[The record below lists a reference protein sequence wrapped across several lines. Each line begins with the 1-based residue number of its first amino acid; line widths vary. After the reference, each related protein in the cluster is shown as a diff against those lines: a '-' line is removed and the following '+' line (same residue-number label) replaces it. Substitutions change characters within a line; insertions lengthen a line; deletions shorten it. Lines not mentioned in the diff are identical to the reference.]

1 MNVNPQRN
9 LNDSDIENAGRP
21 GYVSPSINAAPRP
34 LSDGKYAQ
42 LAPHQKG
49 VRSFRT
55 LKVILISGL
64 LFAAAIGVLAV
75 ILLLARSSTK
85 RITSEQKK
93 TSETKLDPL
102 TAQQTIEHTAV
113 YFKGQEKAK
122 TSLTIPVK
130 VKGKS
135 FYTIIPDIDILQSLA
150 GYVPK
155 EMSKQQRE
163 SIEKNLDYDKFVK
176 KVFSEGDEKTAY
188 LADFTR
194 DDVVCQLSVD
204 PVEHDTKGDWT
215 ELRCLDVSAYTPYAD
230 AQQPLAKAYSA
241 VTSTAVHYGFI
252 GKPVAKNGAIS
263 GYKLVEIPV
272 GAVTNQRMTTPDN
285 LGMFYQTPDGLWY
298 YFRDRN
304 RDVYVECENYVGE
317 NQKRAYADQPCRR
330 RSTGT
335 IETVKYSGKR

>member
-1 MNVNPQRN
+1 MNPQRN
-9 LNDSDIENAGRP
+9 LNDSDIENAGHP
-21 GYVSPSINAAPRP
+21 GYVSPSANAAPKP

-42 LAPHQKG
+42 PVPHQKG
-49 VRSFRT
+49 VRSFHA

-64 LFAAAIGVLAV
+64 LLAAAIGVIAV
-75 ILLLARSSTK
+75 VLLFAQSSTK
-85 RITSEQKK
+85 RTANEQKK
-93 TSETKLDPL
+93 AGETKLDPL
-102 TAQQTIEHTAV
+102 TAQQTIERTAV

-122 TSLTIPVK
+122 TPLTIPIK
-130 VKGKS
+130 VKGKN
-135 FYTIIPDIDILQSLA
+135 FYTVIPDIDILQSLA
-150 GYVPK
+150 GYVSK

-163 SIEKNLDYDKFVK
+163 SIEKSLDYDKFVK

-204 PVEHDTKGDWT
+204 PAEHDTKGDWT

-241 VTSTAVHYGFI
+241 VTSTAAHYGFI
-252 GKPVAKNGAIS
+252 GKPVPKDGALS

-285 LGMFYQTPDGLWY
+285 LGMFYQMPDGLWY

-304 RDVYVECENYVGE
+304 RDVYVECENFTGE
-317 NQKRAYADQPCRR
+317 NQRRAYADQPCRR

-335 IETVKYSGKR
+335 IETVKYGGKR

>member
-1 MNVNPQRN
+1 MNPQRN
-9 LNDSDIENAGRP
+9 LNDSDIENAGHP
-21 GYVSPSINAAPRP
+21 GYVSPSANAAPKP

-42 LAPHQKG
+42 PVPHQKG
-49 VRSFRT
+49 VRSFHA

-64 LFAAAIGVLAV
+64 LLAAAIGVIAV
-75 ILLLARSSTK
+75 VLLFAQLSTK
-85 RITSEQKK
+85 RTTNEQKK
-93 TSETKLDPL
+93 AGETKLDPL
-102 TAQQTIEHTAV
+102 TAQQTIERTAV

-122 TSLTIPVK
+122 TPLTIPIK
-130 VKGKS
+130 VKGKN
-135 FYTIIPDIDILQSLA
+135 FYTVIPDVDILQSLA

-163 SIEKNLDYDKFVK
+163 SIEKSLDYDKFVK

-204 PVEHDTKGDWT
+204 PAEHDTKGDWT

-241 VTSTAVHYGFI
+241 VTSTAAHYGFI
-252 GKPVAKNGAIS
+252 GKPMPKDGALS

-285 LGMFYQTPDGLWY
+285 LGMFYQMPDGLWY

-304 RDVYVECENYVGE
+304 RDVYVECENFTGE
-317 NQKRAYADQPCRR
+317 NQRRAYADQPCRR

-335 IETVKYSGKR
+335 IETVKYGGKR

>member
-1 MNVNPQRN
+1 MNPQRN
-9 LNDSDIENAGRP
+9 LNDSDIENAGHP
-21 GYVSPSINAAPRP
+21 GYVSPSANAAPKP

-42 LAPHQKG
+42 PVPHQKG
-49 VRSFRT
+49 VRSFHA

-64 LFAAAIGVLAV
+64 LLAAAIGVIAAV
-75 ILLLARSSTK
+75 LLFAQSSTK
-85 RITSEQKK
+85 RTANEQKK
-93 TSETKLDPL
+93 AGETKLDPP
-102 TAQQTIEHTAV
+102 TAQQTIERTAV

-122 TSLTIPVK
+122 TPLTIPIK
-130 VKGKS
+130 VKGKN
-135 FYTIIPDIDILQSLA
+135 FYTVIPDVDILQSLA

-163 SIEKNLDYDKFVK
+163 SIEKSLDYDKFVK

-204 PVEHDTKGDWT
+204 PAEHDTKGDWT

-241 VTSTAVHYGFI
+241 VTSTAAHYGFI
-252 GKPVAKNGAIS
+252 GKPMPKDGALS

-285 LGMFYQTPDGLWY
+285 LGMFYQMPDGLWY

-304 RDVYVECENYVGE
+304 RDVYVECENFTGE
-317 NQKRAYADQPCRR
+317 NQRRAYADQPCRR

-335 IETVKYSGKR
+335 IETVKYGGKR

>member
-1 MNVNPQRN
+1 MNPQRN
-9 LNDSDIENAGRP
+9 LNDSDIENAGHP
-21 GYVSPSINAAPRP
+21 GYVSPSANAAPKP

-42 LAPHQKG
+42 PVPHQKG
-49 VRSFRT
+49 VRSFHA

-64 LFAAAIGVLAV
+64 LLAAAIGVIAV
-75 ILLLARSSTK
+75 VLLFAQSSTK
-85 RITSEQKK
+85 RTANEQKK
-93 TSETKLDPL
+93 AGETKLDPL
-102 TAQQTIEHTAV
+102 TAQQTIERTAV

-122 TSLTIPVK
+122 TPLTIPIK
-130 VKGKS
+130 VKGKN
-135 FYTIIPDIDILQSLA
+135 FYTVIPDVDILQSLA
-150 GYVPK
+150 GYVSK

-163 SIEKNLDYDKFVK
+163 SIEKSLDYDKFVK

-204 PVEHDTKGDWT
+204 PAEHDTKGDWT

-241 VTSTAVHYGFI
+241 VTSTAAHYGFI
-252 GKPVAKNGAIS
+252 GKPMPKDGALS

-285 LGMFYQTPDGLWY
+285 LGMFYQMPDGLWY

-304 RDVYVECENYVGE
+304 RDVYVECENFTGE
-317 NQKRAYADQPCRR
+317 NQRRAYADQPCRR

-335 IETVKYSGKR
+335 IETVKYGGKR

>member
-1 MNVNPQRN
+1 MNPQRN
-9 LNDSDIENAGRP
+9 LNDSDIENAGHP
-21 GYVSPSINAAPRP
+21 GYVSPSANAAPKP

-42 LAPHQKG
+42 PVPHQKG
-49 VRSFRT
+49 VRSFHA

-64 LFAAAIGVLAV
+64 LLAAAIGMIAVVLLFAQ
-75 ILLLARSSTK
+75 SSTK
-85 RITSEQKK
+85 RTTNEQKK
-93 TSETKLDPL
+93 AGETKLDPL
-102 TAQQTIEHTAV
+102 TAQQTIERTAV

-122 TSLTIPVK
+122 TPLTIPIK
-130 VKGKS
+130 VKGKN
-135 FYTIIPDIDILQSLA
+135 FYTVIPDVDILQSLA

-163 SIEKNLDYDKFVK
+163 SIEKSLDYDKFVK

-204 PVEHDTKGDWT
+204 PAEHDTKGDWT

-241 VTSTAVHYGFI
+241 VTSTAAHYGFI
-252 GKPVAKNGAIS
+252 GKPMPKDGALS

-285 LGMFYQTPDGLWY
+285 LGMFYQMPDGLWY

-304 RDVYVECENYVGE
+304 RDVYVECENFTGE
-317 NQKRAYADQPCRR
+317 NQRRAYADQPCRR

-335 IETVKYSGKR
+335 IETVKYGGKR

>member
-1 MNVNPQRN
+1 M
-9 LNDSDIENAGRP
+9 
-21 GYVSPSINAAPRP
+21 
-34 LSDGKYAQ
+34 
-42 LAPHQKG
+42 
-49 VRSFRT
+49 
-55 LKVILISGL
+55 
-64 LFAAAIGVLAV
+64 
-75 ILLLARSSTK
+75 
-85 RITSEQKK
+85 
-93 TSETKLDPL
+93 
-102 TAQQTIEHTAV
+102 

-122 TSLTIPVK
+122 TPLTIPIK
-130 VKGKS
+130 VKGKN
-135 FYTIIPDIDILQSLA
+135 FYTVIPDVDILQSLA

-163 SIEKNLDYDKFVK
+163 SIEKSLDYDKFVK

-204 PVEHDTKGDWT
+204 PAEHDTKGDWT
-215 ELRCLDVSAYTPYAD
+215 DLRCWDVSAYTPYAD

-241 VTSTAVHYGFI
+241 VTSTAAHYGFI
-252 GKPVAKNGAIS
+252 GKPVPKDGALS

-285 LGMFYQTPDGLWY
+285 LGMFYQMPDGLWY

-304 RDVYVECENYVGE
+304 RDVYVECENFTGE
-317 NQKRAYADQPCRR
+317 NQRRAYADQPCRR

-335 IETVKYSGKR
+335 IETVKYGGKR

>member
-1 MNVNPQRN
+1 MNPQRN
-9 LNDSDIENAGRP
+9 LNDSDIENAGHP
-21 GYVSPSINAAPRP
+21 GYVSPSANAAPKP

-42 LAPHQKG
+42 PVPHQKG
-49 VRSFRT
+49 VRSFHA

-64 LFAAAIGVLAV
+64 LLAAAIGVIAV
-75 ILLLARSSTK
+75 VLLFAQSSTK
-85 RITSEQKK
+85 RTTNEQKK
-93 TSETKLDPL
+93 AGETKLDPL
-102 TAQQTIEHTAV
+102 TAQQTIERTAV

-122 TSLTIPVK
+122 TPLTIPIK
-130 VKGKS
+130 VKGKN
-135 FYTIIPDIDILQSLA
+135 FYTVIPDIDILQSLA
-150 GYVPK
+150 GYVSK

-163 SIEKNLDYDKFVK
+163 SIEKSLDYDKFVK

-204 PVEHDTKGDWT
+204 PAEHDTKGDWT

-241 VTSTAVHYGFI
+241 VTSTAAHYGFI
-252 GKPVAKNGAIS
+252 GKPVPKDGALS

-285 LGMFYQTPDGLWY
+285 LGMFYQMPDGLWY

-304 RDVYVECENYVGE
+304 RDVYVECENFTGE
-317 NQKRAYADQPCRR
+317 NQRRAYADQPCRR

-335 IETVKYSGKR
+335 IETVKYGGKR

>member
-1 MNVNPQRN
+1 M
-9 LNDSDIENAGRP
+9 NDSDIENAGHP
-21 GYVSPSINAAPRP
+21 GYVSPSANAAPKP

-42 LAPHQKG
+42 PVPHQKG
-49 VRSFRT
+49 VRSFHA

-64 LFAAAIGVLAV
+64 LLAAAIGVIAV
-75 ILLLARSSTK
+75 VLLFAQSSTK
-85 RITSEQKK
+85 RTTNEQKK
-93 TSETKLDPL
+93 AGETKLDPL
-102 TAQQTIEHTAV
+102 TAQQTIERTAV

-122 TSLTIPVK
+122 TPLTIPIK
-130 VKGKS
+130 VKGKN
-135 FYTIIPDIDILQSLA
+135 FYTVIPDVDILQSLA

-163 SIEKNLDYDKFVK
+163 SIEKSLDYDKFVK

-204 PVEHDTKGDWT
+204 PAEHDTKGDWT

-241 VTSTAVHYGFI
+241 VTSTAAHYGFI
-252 GKPVAKNGAIS
+252 GKPMPKDGALS

-285 LGMFYQTPDGLWY
+285 LGMFYQMPDGLWY

-304 RDVYVECENYVGE
+304 RDVYVECENFTGE
-317 NQKRAYADQPCRR
+317 NQRRAYADQPCRR

-335 IETVKYSGKR
+335 IETVKYGGKR

>member
-1 MNVNPQRN
+1 MNPQRN
-9 LNDSDIENAGRP
+9 LNDSDIENAGHP
-21 GYVSPSINAAPRP
+21 GYVSPSANAAPKP

-42 LAPHQKG
+42 PVPHQKG
-49 VRSFRT
+49 VRSFHA

-64 LFAAAIGVLAV
+64 LLAAAIGVIAAV
-75 ILLLARSSTK
+75 LLFAQSSTK
-85 RITSEQKK
+85 RTANEQKK
-93 TSETKLDPL
+93 AGETKLDPL
-102 TAQQTIEHTAV
+102 TAQQTIERTAV

-122 TSLTIPVK
+122 TPLTIPIK
-130 VKGKS
+130 VKGKN
-135 FYTIIPDIDILQSLA
+135 FYTVIPDVDILQSLA

-163 SIEKNLDYDKFVK
+163 SIEKSLDYDKFVK

-204 PVEHDTKGDWT
+204 PAEHDTKGDWT

-230 AQQPLAKAYSA
+230 AQQPLAKASSA
-241 VTSTAVHYGFI
+241 VTSTAAHYGFI
-252 GKPVAKNGAIS
+252 GKPMPKDGALS

-285 LGMFYQTPDGLWY
+285 LGMFYQMPDGLWY

-304 RDVYVECENYVGE
+304 RDVYVECENFTGE
-317 NQKRAYADQPCRR
+317 NQRRAYADQPCRR

-335 IETVKYSGKR
+335 IETVKYGGKR

>member
-1 MNVNPQRN
+1 MNPQRN
-9 LNDSDIENAGRP
+9 LNDSDIENAGHP
-21 GYVSPSINAAPRP
+21 GYVSPSANAAPKP

-42 LAPHQKG
+42 PVPHQKG
-49 VRSFRT
+49 VRSFHA

-64 LFAAAIGVLAV
+64 LLAAAIGVIAV
-75 ILLLARSSTK
+75 VLLFAQSSTK
-85 RITSEQKK
+85 RTTNEQKK
-93 TSETKLDPL
+93 AGETKLDPL
-102 TAQQTIEHTAV
+102 TAQQTIERTTV

-122 TSLTIPVK
+122 TPLTIPIK
-130 VKGKS
+130 VKGKN
-135 FYTIIPDIDILQSLA
+135 FYTVIPDVDILQSLA

-163 SIEKNLDYDKFVK
+163 SIEKSLDYDKFVK

-204 PVEHDTKGDWT
+204 PAEHDTKGDWT

-241 VTSTAVHYGFI
+241 VTSTAAHYGFI
-252 GKPVAKNGAIS
+252 GKPMPKDGALS

-285 LGMFYQTPDGLWY
+285 LGMFYQMPDGLWY

-304 RDVYVECENYVGE
+304 RDVYVECENFTGE
-317 NQKRAYADQPCRR
+317 NQRRAYADQPCRR

-335 IETVKYSGKR
+335 IETVKYGGKR

>member
-1 MNVNPQRN
+1 MNPQRN
-9 LNDSDIENAGRP
+9 LNDSDIENAGPP
-21 GYVSPSINAAPRP
+21 GYVSPSANAAPKP

-42 LAPHQKG
+42 PVPHQKG
-49 VRSFRT
+49 VRSFHV

-64 LFAAAIGVLAV
+64 LLAAAIGVIAV
-75 ILLLARSSTK
+75 ILLFAQSSTK
-85 RITSEQKK
+85 RTTNEQKK
-93 TSETKLDPL
+93 AGETKLDPL
-102 TAQQTIEHTAV
+102 TAQQTIERTAV

-122 TSLTIPVK
+122 TPLTIPIK
-130 VKGKS
+130 VKGKN
-135 FYTIIPDIDILQSLA
+135 FYTVIPDVDILQSLA

-163 SIEKNLDYDKFVK
+163 SIEKSLDYDKFVK

-204 PVEHDTKGDWT
+204 PAEHDTKGDWT

-241 VTSTAVHYGFI
+241 VTSTAAHYGFI
-252 GKPVAKNGAIS
+252 GKPVPKDGALS

-285 LGMFYQTPDGLWY
+285 LGMFYQMPDGLWY

-304 RDVYVECENYVGE
+304 RDVYVECENFTGE
-317 NQKRAYADQPCRR
+317 NQRRAYADQPCRR

-335 IETVKYSGKR
+335 IETVKYGGKR

>member
-1 MNVNPQRN
+1 MNPQRN
-9 LNDSDIENAGRP
+9 LNDSDIENAGHP
-21 GYVSPSINAAPRP
+21 GYVSPSANAAPKP

-42 LAPHQKG
+42 PVPHQKS
-49 VRSFRT
+49 VRSFHA

-64 LFAAAIGVLAV
+64 LLAAAIGVIAV
-75 ILLLARSSTK
+75 VLLFAQSSTK
-85 RITSEQKK
+85 RTTNEQKK

-102 TAQQTIEHTAV
+102 TAQQTIERTAV

-122 TSLTIPVK
+122 TPLTIPIK
-130 VKGKS
+130 VKGKN
-135 FYTIIPDIDILQSLA
+135 FYTVIPDVDILQSLA
-150 GYVPK
+150 GYVSK

-163 SIEKNLDYDKFVK
+163 SIEKSLDYDKFVK

-204 PVEHDTKGDWT
+204 PAEHDTKGDWT
-215 ELRCLDVSAYTPYAD
+215 ELRCLDISAYTPYAD

-241 VTSTAVHYGFI
+241 VTSTATHYGFI
-252 GKPVAKNGAIS
+252 GKPVPKDGALS

-285 LGMFYQTPDGLWY
+285 LGMFYQMPDGLWY

-304 RDVYVECENYVGE
+304 RDVYVECENFTGE
-317 NQKRAYADQPCRR
+317 NQRRAYADQPCRR

-335 IETVKYSGKR
+335 IETVKYGGKR

>member
-1 MNVNPQRN
+1 MNPQRN
-9 LNDSDIENAGRP
+9 LNDSDIENAGHP
-21 GYVSPSINAAPRP
+21 GYVSPSANAAPKP

-42 LAPHQKG
+42 PVPQQKG
-49 VRSFRT
+49 VRSFHV

-64 LFAAAIGVLAV
+64 LLAAAIGVIAV
-75 ILLLARSSTK
+75 ILLFAQSSTK
-85 RITSEQKK
+85 RTTNEQKK
-93 TSETKLDPL
+93 AGETKLDPL
-102 TAQQTIEHTAV
+102 TAQQTIERTAV

-122 TSLTIPVK
+122 TPLTIPIK
-130 VKGKS
+130 VKGKN
-135 FYTIIPDIDILQSLA
+135 FYTVIPDVDILQSLA

-163 SIEKNLDYDKFVK
+163 SIEKSLDYDKFVK

-204 PVEHDTKGDWT
+204 PAEHDTKGDWT

-241 VTSTAVHYGFI
+241 VTSTAAHYGFI
-252 GKPVAKNGAIS
+252 GKPMPKDGALS

-285 LGMFYQTPDGLWY
+285 LGMFYQMPDGLWY

-304 RDVYVECENYVGE
+304 RDVYVECENFTGE
-317 NQKRAYADQPCRR
+317 NQRRAYADQPCRR

-335 IETVKYSGKR
+335 IETVKYGGKR

>member
-1 MNVNPQRN
+1 M
-9 LNDSDIENAGRP
+9 NDSDIENAGHP
-21 GYVSPSINAAPRP
+21 GYVSPSANAAPKP

-42 LAPHQKG
+42 PVPHQKG
-49 VRSFRT
+49 VRSFHA

-64 LFAAAIGVLAV
+64 LLAAAIGVIAV
-75 ILLLARSSTK
+75 VLLFAQSSTK
-85 RITSEQKK
+85 RTTNEQKK

-102 TAQQTIEHTAV
+102 TAQQTIERTAV

-122 TSLTIPVK
+122 TPLTIPIK
-130 VKGKS
+130 VKGKN
-135 FYTIIPDIDILQSLA
+135 FYTVIPDVDILQSLA
-150 GYVPK
+150 GYVSK

-163 SIEKNLDYDKFVK
+163 SIEKSLDYDKFVK

-204 PVEHDTKGDWT
+204 PAEHDTKGDWT
-215 ELRCLDVSAYTPYAD
+215 ELRCLDISAYTPYAD

-241 VTSTAVHYGFI
+241 VTSTATHYGFI
-252 GKPVAKNGAIS
+252 GKPVPKDGALS

-285 LGMFYQTPDGLWY
+285 LGMFYQMPDGLWY

-304 RDVYVECENYVGE
+304 RDVYVECENFTGE
-317 NQKRAYADQPCRR
+317 NQRRAYADQPCRR

-335 IETVKYSGKR
+335 IETVKYGGKR

>member
-1 MNVNPQRN
+1 MNPQRN
-9 LNDSDIENAGRP
+9 LNDSDIENAGHP
-21 GYVSPSINAAPRP
+21 GYVSSSANAAPKP

-42 LAPHQKG
+42 PVPHQKG
-49 VRSFRT
+49 VRSFHA

-64 LFAAAIGVLAV
+64 LLAAAIGVIAAV
-75 ILLLARSSTK
+75 LLFAQSSTK
-85 RITSEQKK
+85 RTANEQKK
-93 TSETKLDPL
+93 AGETKLDPL
-102 TAQQTIEHTAV
+102 TAQQTIERTAV

-122 TSLTIPVK
+122 TPLTIPIK
-130 VKGKS
+130 VKGKN
-135 FYTIIPDIDILQSLA
+135 FYTVIPDVDILQSLA

-163 SIEKNLDYDKFVK
+163 SIEKSLDYDKFVK

-204 PVEHDTKGDWT
+204 PAEHDTKGDWT

-241 VTSTAVHYGFI
+241 VTSTAAHYGFI
-252 GKPVAKNGAIS
+252 GKPMPKDGALS

-285 LGMFYQTPDGLWY
+285 LGMFYQMPDGLWY

-304 RDVYVECENYVGE
+304 RDVYVECENFTGE
-317 NQKRAYADQPCRR
+317 NQRRAYADQPCRR

-335 IETVKYSGKR
+335 IETVKYGGKR

>member
-1 MNVNPQRN
+1 MNPQRN
-9 LNDSDIENAGRP
+9 LNDSDIENAGHP
-21 GYVSPSINAAPRP
+21 GYVSPSANAAPKP

-42 LAPHQKG
+42 LVPHQKG
-49 VRSFRT
+49 VRSFHA

-64 LFAAAIGVLAV
+64 LLAAGIGVIAV
-75 ILLLARSSTK
+75 VLLFAQSSTK
-85 RITSEQKK
+85 RTTNEQKK
-93 TSETKLDPL
+93 AGETKLDPL
-102 TAQQTIEHTAV
+102 TAQQTIERTAV

-122 TSLTIPVK
+122 TPLTIPIK
-130 VKGKS
+130 VKGKN
-135 FYTIIPDIDILQSLA
+135 FYTVIPDVDILQSLA
-150 GYVPK
+150 GYVSK

-163 SIEKNLDYDKFVK
+163 SIEKSLDYDKFVK

-204 PVEHDTKGDWT
+204 PAEHDTKGDWT
-215 ELRCLDVSAYTPYAD
+215 ELRCLDISAYTPYAD

-241 VTSTAVHYGFI
+241 VTSTATHYGFI
-252 GKPVAKNGAIS
+252 GKPVPKDGALS

-285 LGMFYQTPDGLWY
+285 LGMFYQMPDGLWY

-304 RDVYVECENYVGE
+304 RDVYVECENFTGE
-317 NQKRAYADQPCRR
+317 NQRRAYADQPCRR

-335 IETVKYSGKR
+335 IETVKYGGKR

>member
-1 MNVNPQRN
+1 MNPQRN
-9 LNDSDIENAGRP
+9 LNDSDIENAGHP
-21 GYVSPSINAAPRP
+21 GYVSPSANAAPKP

-42 LAPHQKG
+42 PVPHQKG
-49 VRSFRT
+49 VRSFHA

-64 LFAAAIGVLAV
+64 LLAAAIGVIAAV
-75 ILLLARSSTK
+75 LLFAQSSTK
-85 RITSEQKK
+85 RTANEQKK
-93 TSETKLDPL
+93 AGETKLDPL
-102 TAQQTIEHTAV
+102 TAQQTIERTAV

-122 TSLTIPVK
+122 TPLTIPIK
-130 VKGKS
+130 VKGKN
-135 FYTIIPDIDILQSLA
+135 FYTVIPDVDILQSLA

-155 EMSKQQRE
+155 EMSKQQRK
-163 SIEKNLDYDKFVK
+163 SIEKSLDYDKFVK

-204 PVEHDTKGDWT
+204 PAEHDTKGDWT

-241 VTSTAVHYGFI
+241 VTSTAAHYGFI
-252 GKPVAKNGAIS
+252 GKPVPKDGALS

-285 LGMFYQTPDGLWY
+285 LGMFYQMPDGLWY

-304 RDVYVECENYVGE
+304 RDVYVECENFTGE
-317 NQKRAYADQPCRR
+317 NQRRAYADQPCRR

-335 IETVKYSGKR
+335 IETVKYGGKR

>member
-1 MNVNPQRN
+1 MNPQRN
-9 LNDSDIENAGRP
+9 LNDSDIENAGHP
-21 GYVSPSINAAPRP
+21 GYVSPSANAAPKP

-42 LAPHQKG
+42 PVPHQKG
-49 VRSFRT
+49 VRSFHA

-64 LFAAAIGVLAV
+64 LLAAAIGVIAAV
-75 ILLLARSSTK
+75 LLFAQSSTK
-85 RITSEQKK
+85 RTANEQKK
-93 TSETKLDPL
+93 AGETKLDPL
-102 TAQQTIEHTAV
+102 TAQQTIERTAV

-122 TSLTIPVK
+122 TPLTIPIK
-130 VKGKS
+130 VKGKN
-135 FYTIIPDIDILQSLA
+135 FYTVIPDVDILQSLA

-163 SIEKNLDYDKFVK
+163 SIEKSLDYDKFVK

-204 PVEHDTKGDWT
+204 PAEHDTKGDWT

-241 VTSTAVHYGFI
+241 VTSTAAHYGFI
-252 GKPVAKNGAIS
+252 GKPMPKDGALS

-285 LGMFYQTPDGLWY
+285 LGMFYQMPDGLWY

-304 RDVYVECENYVGE
+304 RDVYVECENFTGE
-317 NQKRAYADQPCRR
+317 NQRRAYADQPCRR

-335 IETVKYSGKR
+335 IETVKYGGKR

>member
-1 MNVNPQRN
+1 MNPQRN
-9 LNDSDIENAGRP
+9 LNDSDIENAGHP
-21 GYVSPSINAAPRP
+21 GYVSPSANAAPKP

-42 LAPHQKG
+42 PVPHQKG
-49 VRSFRT
+49 VRSFHA

-64 LFAAAIGVLAV
+64 LLAAAIGVIAV
-75 ILLLARSSTK
+75 ILLFAQSSTK
-85 RITSEQKK
+85 RTANEQKK
-93 TSETKLDPL
+93 AGETKLDPL
-102 TAQQTIEHTAV
+102 TAQQTIERTAV

-122 TSLTIPVK
+122 TPLTIPIK
-130 VKGKS
+130 VKGKN
-135 FYTIIPDIDILQSLA
+135 FYTVIPDVDILQSLA

-163 SIEKNLDYDKFVK
+163 SIEKSLDYDKFVK

-204 PVEHDTKGDWT
+204 PAEHDTKGDWT

-241 VTSTAVHYGFI
+241 VTSTAAHYGFI
-252 GKPVAKNGAIS
+252 GKPMPKDGALS

-285 LGMFYQTPDGLWY
+285 LGMFYQMPDGLWY

-304 RDVYVECENYVGE
+304 RDVYVECENFTGE
-317 NQKRAYADQPCRR
+317 NQRRAYADQPCRR

-335 IETVKYSGKR
+335 IETVKYGGKR

>member
-1 MNVNPQRN
+1 MRKQ
-9 LNDSDIENAGRP
+9 
-21 GYVSPSINAAPRP
+21 
-34 LSDGKYAQ
+34 
-42 LAPHQKG
+42 
-49 VRSFRT
+49 
-55 LKVILISGL
+55 
-64 LFAAAIGVLAV
+64 
-75 ILLLARSSTK
+75 
-85 RITSEQKK
+85 QKK

-102 TAQQTIEHTAV
+102 TAQQTIERTAV

-122 TSLTIPVK
+122 TPLTIPIK
-130 VKGKS
+130 VKGKN
-135 FYTIIPDIDILQSLA
+135 FYTVIPDVDILQSLA
-150 GYVPK
+150 GYVSK

-163 SIEKNLDYDKFVK
+163 SIEKSLDYDKFVK

-204 PVEHDTKGDWT
+204 PAEHDTKGDWT
-215 ELRCLDVSAYTPYAD
+215 ELRCLDISAYTPYAD

-241 VTSTAVHYGFI
+241 VTSTATHYGFI
-252 GKPVAKNGAIS
+252 GKPVPKDGALS

-285 LGMFYQTPDGLWY
+285 LGMFYQMPDGLWY

-304 RDVYVECENYVGE
+304 RDVYVECENFTGE
-317 NQKRAYADQPCRR
+317 NQRRAYADQPCRR

-335 IETVKYSGKR
+335 IETVKYGGKR

>member
-1 MNVNPQRN
+1 MNPQRN
-9 LNDSDIENAGRP
+9 LNDSDIENAGHP
-21 GYVSPSINAAPRP
+21 GYVSPSANAAPKP

-42 LAPHQKG
+42 PVPHQKG
-49 VRSFRT
+49 VRSFHA

-64 LFAAAIGVLAV
+64 LLAAAIGVIAAV
-75 ILLLARSSTK
+75 LLFAQSSTK
-85 RITSEQKK
+85 RTANEQKK
-93 TSETKLDPL
+93 AGETKLDPL
-102 TAQQTIEHTAV
+102 TAQQTIERTAV

-122 TSLTIPVK
+122 TPLTIPIK
-130 VKGKS
+130 VKGKN
-135 FYTIIPDIDILQSLA
+135 FYTVIPDVDILQSLA
-150 GYVPK
+150 SYVPK

-163 SIEKNLDYDKFVK
+163 SIEKSLDYDKFVK

-204 PVEHDTKGDWT
+204 PAEHDTKGDWT
-215 ELRCLDVSAYTPYAD
+215 ELRCLDVSAYAPYAD

-241 VTSTAVHYGFI
+241 VTSTAAHYGFI
-252 GKPVAKNGAIS
+252 GKPMPKDGALS

-285 LGMFYQTPDGLWY
+285 LGMFYQMPDGLWY

-304 RDVYVECENYVGE
+304 RDVYVECENFTGE
-317 NQKRAYADQPCRR
+317 NQRRAYADQPCRR

-335 IETVKYSGKR
+335 IETVKYGGKR

>member
-1 MNVNPQRN
+1 MNPQRN
-9 LNDSDIENAGRP
+9 LNDSDIENAGHP
-21 GYVSPSINAAPRP
+21 GYVSPSANAAPKP

-42 LAPHQKG
+42 PVPHQKG
-49 VRSFRT
+49 VRSFHA

-64 LFAAAIGVLAV
+64 LLAAAIGVIAV
-75 ILLLARSSTK
+75 VLLFAQSSTK
-85 RITSEQKK
+85 RTANEQKK
-93 TSETKLDPL
+93 AGETKLDPL
-102 TAQQTIEHTAV
+102 TAQQTIERTAV

-122 TSLTIPVK
+122 TPLTIPIK
-130 VKGKS
+130 VKGKN
-135 FYTIIPDIDILQSLA
+135 FYTVIPDVDILQSLA

-163 SIEKNLDYDKFVK
+163 SIEKSLDYDKFVK

-204 PVEHDTKGDWT
+204 PAEHDTKGDWT
-215 ELRCLDVSAYTPYAD
+215 ELRCLDISAYTPYAD

-241 VTSTAVHYGFI
+241 VTSTATHYGFI
-252 GKPVAKNGAIS
+252 GKPVPKDGALS

-285 LGMFYQTPDGLWY
+285 LGMFYQMPDGLWY

-304 RDVYVECENYVGE
+304 RDVYVECENFTGE
-317 NQKRAYADQPCRR
+317 NQRRAYADQPCRR

-335 IETVKYSGKR
+335 IETVKYGGKR

>member
-1 MNVNPQRN
+1 MNPQRN
-9 LNDSDIENAGRP
+9 LNDSDIENAGHP
-21 GYVSPSINAAPRP
+21 GYVSPSANAAPKP

-42 LAPHQKG
+42 PVPHQKG
-49 VRSFRT
+49 VRSFHV

-64 LFAAAIGVLAV
+64 LLAAAIGVIAV
-75 ILLLARSSTK
+75 VLLFAQSSTK
-85 RITSEQKK
+85 RTTNEQKK
-93 TSETKLDPL
+93 AGETKLDPL
-102 TAQQTIEHTAV
+102 TAQQTIERTAV

-122 TSLTIPVK
+122 TPLTIPIK
-130 VKGKS
+130 VKGKN
-135 FYTIIPDIDILQSLA
+135 FYTVIPDVDILQSLA

-163 SIEKNLDYDKFVK
+163 SIEKSLDYDKFVK

-204 PVEHDTKGDWT
+204 PAEHDTKGDWT

-241 VTSTAVHYGFI
+241 VTSTAAHYGFI
-252 GKPVAKNGAIS
+252 GKPMPKDGVLS

-285 LGMFYQTPDGLWY
+285 LGMFYQMPDGLWY

-304 RDVYVECENYVGE
+304 RDVYVECENFTGE
-317 NQKRAYADQPCRR
+317 NQRRAYADQPCRR

-335 IETVKYSGKR
+335 IETVKYGGKR

>member
-1 MNVNPQRN
+1 M
-9 LNDSDIENAGRP
+9 NDSDIENAGHP
-21 GYVSPSINAAPRP
+21 GYVSPSANAAPKP

-42 LAPHQKG
+42 PVPHQKG
-49 VRSFRT
+49 VRSFHV

-64 LFAAAIGVLAV
+64 LLAAAIGVIAV
-75 ILLLARSSTK
+75 ILLFAQSSTK
-85 RITSEQKK
+85 RTTNEQKK
-93 TSETKLDPL
+93 AGETKLDPL
-102 TAQQTIEHTAV
+102 TAQQTIERTAV

-122 TSLTIPVK
+122 TPLTIPIK
-130 VKGKS
+130 VKGKN
-135 FYTIIPDIDILQSLA
+135 FYTVIPDVDILQSLA

-163 SIEKNLDYDKFVK
+163 SIEKSLDYDKFVK

-204 PVEHDTKGDWT
+204 PAEHDTKGDWT

-241 VTSTAVHYGFI
+241 VTSTAAHYGFI
-252 GKPVAKNGAIS
+252 GKPVPKDGALS

-285 LGMFYQTPDGLWY
+285 LGMFYQMPDGLWY

-304 RDVYVECENYVGE
+304 RDVYVECENFTGE
-317 NQKRAYADQPCRR
+317 NQRRAYADQPCRR

-335 IETVKYSGKR
+335 IETVKYGGKR

>member
-1 MNVNPQRN
+1 MNPQRN
-9 LNDSDIENAGRP
+9 LNDSDIENAGHP
-21 GYVSPSINAAPRP
+21 GYVSPSANAAPKP

-42 LAPHQKG
+42 PVPHQKG
-49 VRSFRT
+49 VRSFHA

-64 LFAAAIGVLAV
+64 LLAAAIGVIAAV
-75 ILLLARSSTK
+75 LLFAQSSTK
-85 RITSEQKK
+85 RTANEQKK
-93 TSETKLDPL
+93 AGETKLDPL
-102 TAQQTIEHTAV
+102 TAQQTIERTAV

-122 TSLTIPVK
+122 TPLTIPIK
-130 VKGKS
+130 VKGKN
-135 FYTIIPDIDILQSLA
+135 FYTVIPDVDILQSLA

-163 SIEKNLDYDKFVK
+163 SIEKSLDYDKFVK

-204 PVEHDTKGDWT
+204 PAEHDTKGDWT

-241 VTSTAVHYGFI
+241 VTSTAAHYGFI
-252 GKPVAKNGAIS
+252 GKPMPKDGALS

-285 LGMFYQTPDGLWY
+285 LGMFYQMPDGLWY
-298 YFRDRN
+298 YCRDRN
-304 RDVYVECENYVGE
+304 RDVYVECENFTGE
-317 NQKRAYADQPCRR
+317 NQRRAYADQPCRR

-335 IETVKYSGKR
+335 IETVKYGGKR

>member
-1 MNVNPQRN
+1 MNPQRN
-9 LNDSDIENAGRP
+9 LNDSDIENAGHP
-21 GYVSPSINAAPRP
+21 GYVSPSANAAPKP

-42 LAPHQKG
+42 PVPHQKG
-49 VRSFRT
+49 VRSFHA

-64 LFAAAIGVLAV
+64 LLAAAIGVIAAV
-75 ILLLARSSTK
+75 LLFAQSSTK
-85 RITSEQKK
+85 RTANEQKK
-93 TSETKLDPL
+93 AGETKLDPL
-102 TAQQTIEHTAV
+102 TAQQTIERTAV

-122 TSLTIPVK
+122 TPLTIPIK
-130 VKGKS
+130 VKGKN
-135 FYTIIPDIDILQSLA
+135 FYTVIPDVDILQSLA

-163 SIEKNLDYDKFVK
+163 SIEKSLDYDKFVK

-204 PVEHDTKGDWT
+204 PAEHDTKGDWT
-215 ELRCLDVSAYTPYAD
+215 ELRCLDISAYTPYAD

-241 VTSTAVHYGFI
+241 VTSTATHYGFI
-252 GKPVAKNGAIS
+252 GKPVPKDGALS

-285 LGMFYQTPDGLWY
+285 LGMFYQMPDGLWY

-304 RDVYVECENYVGE
+304 RDVYVECENFTGE
-317 NQKRAYADQPCRR
+317 NQRRAYADQPCRR

-335 IETVKYSGKR
+335 IETVKYGGKR

>member
-1 MNVNPQRN
+1 MDPQRN
-9 LNDSDIENAGRP
+9 LNDSDIENAGHP
-21 GYVSPSINAAPRP
+21 GYVSPSANAAPKP

-42 LAPHQKG
+42 PVPHQKG
-49 VRSFRT
+49 VRSFHA

-64 LFAAAIGVLAV
+64 LLAAAIGVIAV
-75 ILLLARSSTK
+75 ILLFAQSSTK
-85 RITSEQKK
+85 RTTNEQKK
-93 TSETKLDPL
+93 AGETKLDPL
-102 TAQQTIEHTAV
+102 TAQQTIERTAV

-122 TSLTIPVK
+122 TPLTIPIK
-130 VKGKS
+130 VKGKN
-135 FYTIIPDIDILQSLA
+135 FYTVIPDIDILQSLA
-150 GYVPK
+150 GYVSK

-163 SIEKNLDYDKFVK
+163 SIEKSLDYDKFVK

-204 PVEHDTKGDWT
+204 PAEHDTKGDWT

-241 VTSTAVHYGFI
+241 VTSTAAHYGFI
-252 GKPVAKNGAIS
+252 GKPVPKDGALS

-285 LGMFYQTPDGLWY
+285 LGMFYQMPDGLWY

-304 RDVYVECENYVGE
+304 RDVYVECENFTGE
-317 NQKRAYADQPCRR
+317 NQRRAYADQPCRR

-335 IETVKYSGKR
+335 IETVKYGGKR

>member
-1 MNVNPQRN
+1 MNPQRN
-9 LNDSDIENAGRP
+9 LNDSDIENAGHP
-21 GYVSPSINAAPRP
+21 GYVSPSANAAPKP

-42 LAPHQKG
+42 PVPHQKG
-49 VRSFRT
+49 VRSFHA

-64 LFAAAIGVLAV
+64 LLAAALGVIAAV
-75 ILLLARSSTK
+75 LLFAQSSTK
-85 RITSEQKK
+85 RTANEQKK
-93 TSETKLDPL
+93 AGETKLDPL
-102 TAQQTIEHTAV
+102 TAQQTIERTAV

-122 TSLTIPVK
+122 TPLTIPIK
-130 VKGKS
+130 VKGKN
-135 FYTIIPDIDILQSLA
+135 FYTVIPDVDILQSLA

-163 SIEKNLDYDKFVK
+163 SIEKSLDYDKFVK

-204 PVEHDTKGDWT
+204 PAEHDTKGDWT

-241 VTSTAVHYGFI
+241 VTSTAAHYGFI
-252 GKPVAKNGAIS
+252 GKPMPKDGALS

-285 LGMFYQTPDGLWY
+285 LGMFYQMPDGLWY

-304 RDVYVECENYVGE
+304 RDVYVECENFTGE
-317 NQKRAYADQPCRR
+317 NQRRAYADQPCRR

-335 IETVKYSGKR
+335 IETVKYGGKR

>member
-1 MNVNPQRN
+1 MNPQRN
-9 LNDSDIENAGRP
+9 LNDSDIENAGHP
-21 GYVSPSINAAPRP
+21 GYVSPSANAAPKP

-42 LAPHQKG
+42 PVPHQKG
-49 VRSFRT
+49 VRSFHA

-64 LFAAAIGVLAV
+64 LLAAAIGVIAV
-75 ILLLARSSTK
+75 VLLFAQSSTK
-85 RITSEQKK
+85 RTTNEQKK
-93 TSETKLDPL
+93 AGETKLDPL
-102 TAQQTIEHTAV
+102 TAQQTIERTAV

-122 TSLTIPVK
+122 TPLTIPIK
-130 VKGKS
+130 VKGKN
-135 FYTIIPDIDILQSLA
+135 FYTVIPEVDILQSLA

-163 SIEKNLDYDKFVK
+163 SIEKSLDYDKFVK

-204 PVEHDTKGDWT
+204 PAEHDTKGDWT

-241 VTSTAVHYGFI
+241 VTSTAAHYGFI
-252 GKPVAKNGAIS
+252 GKPMPKDGALS

-285 LGMFYQTPDGLWY
+285 LGMFYQMPDGLWY

-304 RDVYVECENYVGE
+304 RDVYVECENFTGE
-317 NQKRAYADQPCRR
+317 NQRRAYADQPCRR

-335 IETVKYSGKR
+335 IETVKYGGKR

>member
-1 MNVNPQRN
+1 MNPQRN
-9 LNDSDIENAGRP
+9 LNDSDIENAGHP
-21 GYVSPSINAAPRP
+21 GYVSPSANAAPKP

-42 LAPHQKG
+42 PVPHQKG
-49 VRSFRT
+49 VRSFHA

-64 LFAAAIGVLAV
+64 LLAAAIGVIAV
-75 ILLLARSSTK
+75 VLLFAQSSTK
-85 RITSEQKK
+85 RTANEQKK
-93 TSETKLDPL
+93 AGETKLDPL
-102 TAQQTIEHTAV
+102 TAQQTIERTAV

-122 TSLTIPVK
+122 TPLTIPIK
-130 VKGKS
+130 VKGKN
-135 FYTIIPDIDILQSLA
+135 FYTVIPDVDILQSLA

-163 SIEKNLDYDKFVK
+163 SIEKSLDYDKFVK
-176 KVFSEGDEKTAY
+176 KVFSEGDEKTKY

-204 PVEHDTKGDWT
+204 PAEHDTKGDWT

-241 VTSTAVHYGFI
+241 VTSTAAHYGFI
-252 GKPVAKNGAIS
+252 GKPMPKDGALS

-285 LGMFYQTPDGLWY
+285 LGMFYQMPDGLWY

-304 RDVYVECENYVGE
+304 RDVYVECENFTGE
-317 NQKRAYADQPCRR
+317 NQRRAYADQPCRR

-335 IETVKYSGKR
+335 IETVKYGGKR

>member
-1 MNVNPQRN
+1 MNPQRN
-9 LNDSDIENAGRP
+9 LNDSDIENAGHP
-21 GYVSPSINAAPRP
+21 GYVSPSANAAPKP

-42 LAPHQKG
+42 PVPHQKG
-49 VRSFRT
+49 VRSFHA

-64 LFAAAIGVLAV
+64 LLAAAIGVIAV
-75 ILLLARSSTK
+75 VLLFAQSSTK
-85 RITSEQKK
+85 RTANEQKK
-93 TSETKLDPL
+93 AGETKLDPL
-102 TAQQTIEHTAV
+102 TAQQTIERTAV

-122 TSLTIPVK
+122 TPLTIPIK
-130 VKGKS
+130 VKGKN
-135 FYTIIPDIDILQSLA
+135 FYTVIPDVDILQSLA

-163 SIEKNLDYDKFVK
+163 SIEKSLDYDKFVK

-204 PVEHDTKGDWT
+204 PAEHDTKGDWT

-241 VTSTAVHYGFI
+241 VTSTAAHYGFI
-252 GKPVAKNGAIS
+252 GKPMPKDGALS

-285 LGMFYQTPDGLWY
+285 LGMFYQMPDGLWY

-304 RDVYVECENYVGE
+304 RDVYVECENFTGE
-317 NQKRAYADQPCRR
+317 NQRRAYADQPCRR

-335 IETVKYSGKR
+335 IETVKYGGKR

>member
-1 MNVNPQRN
+1 M
-9 LNDSDIENAGRP
+9 NDSDIENAGHP
-21 GYVSPSINAAPRP
+21 GYVSPSANAAPKP

-42 LAPHQKG
+42 PVPHQKG
-49 VRSFRT
+49 VRSFHA

-64 LFAAAIGVLAV
+64 LLAAAIGVIAV
-75 ILLLARSSTK
+75 VLLFAQSSTK
-85 RITSEQKK
+85 RTTNEQKK
-93 TSETKLDPL
+93 AGETKLDPL
-102 TAQQTIEHTAV
+102 TAQQTIERTAV

-122 TSLTIPVK
+122 TPLTIPIK
-130 VKGKS
+130 VKGKN
-135 FYTIIPDIDILQSLA
+135 FYTVIPDVDILQSLA

-163 SIEKNLDYDKFVK
+163 SIEKSLDYDKFVK
-176 KVFSEGDEKTAY
+176 KVFSEGNEKTAY

-204 PVEHDTKGDWT
+204 PAEHDTKGDWT

-241 VTSTAVHYGFI
+241 VTSTATHYGFI
-252 GKPVAKNGAIS
+252 GKPVPKDGALS

-285 LGMFYQTPDGLWY
+285 LGMFYQMPDGLWY

-304 RDVYVECENYVGE
+304 RDVYVECENFTGE
-317 NQKRAYADQPCRR
+317 NQRRAYADQPCRR

-335 IETVKYSGKR
+335 IETVKYGGKR

>member
-1 MNVNPQRN
+1 MNPQRN
-9 LNDSDIENAGRP
+9 LNDSDIENAGHS
-21 GYVSPSINAAPRP
+21 GYVSPSANAAPKP

-42 LAPHQKG
+42 PVPHQKG
-49 VRSFRT
+49 VRSFHA

-64 LFAAAIGVLAV
+64 LLAAAIGVIAV
-75 ILLLARSSTK
+75 VLLFAQSSTK
-85 RITSEQKK
+85 RTTNEQKK
-93 TSETKLDPL
+93 AGETKLDPL
-102 TAQQTIEHTAV
+102 TAQQTIERTAV

-122 TSLTIPVK
+122 TPLTIPIK
-130 VKGKS
+130 VKGKN
-135 FYTIIPDIDILQSLA
+135 FYTVIPDVDILQSLA

-163 SIEKNLDYDKFVK
+163 SIEKSLDYDKFVK

-204 PVEHDTKGDWT
+204 PAEHDTKGDWT

-241 VTSTAVHYGFI
+241 VTSTAAHYGFI
-252 GKPVAKNGAIS
+252 GKPMPKDGALS

-285 LGMFYQTPDGLWY
+285 LGMFYQMPDGLWY

-304 RDVYVECENYVGE
+304 RDVYVECENFTGE
-317 NQKRAYADQPCRR
+317 NQRRAYADQPCRR

-335 IETVKYSGKR
+335 IETVKYGGMR